1 MITNKTKQI
10 IKRALSEDKVSQ
22 DKTTHLVIAAK
33 EKGKAV
39 IIAKEKGILC
49 GIEVVR
55 FIFKEIDKKIKVRFF
70 AKDGDRVTKDKKI
83 ATLSGNLQTILKAER
98 VALNFLSLLS
108 GVATT
113 AALFVDKVKKTKVT
127 IKDTRKTTPGLRELE
142 KYAVL
147 TGGGKNHRYNLAE
160 GIIVKDNH
168 LKAAAIVNKKN
179 RVNHMRLE
187 ATLKNL
193 RRKTKFPI
201 EVEVETFQEF
211 CEVAKY
217 YPDIIMLDNF
227 SKSNLVKAVSYRNKH
242 FPKIELEA
250 SGGISLKNIKRVA
263 STGVDSI
270 SVGSITHSPKALD
283 FSLELK

>member
-1 MITNKTKQI
+1 MITNKTRQI
-10 IKRALSEDKVSQ
+10 IKRALSEDKVNQ
-22 DKTTHLVIAAK
+22 DKTTHLVIPAK

-39 IIAKEKGILC
+39 IIAEEKGILC
-49 GIEVVR
+49 GIEIVR
-55 FIFKEIDKKIKVRFF
+55 FIFKEIDKKIKVKFF
-70 AKDGDRVTKDKKI
+70 AKDGNKVVKNKKI
-83 ATLSGNLQTILKAER
+83 AAISGNLQTMLKAER

-113 AALFVDKVKKTKVT
+113 AALFVDKVKKTRVA
-127 IKDTRKTTPGLRELE
+127 IKDTRKTTPGLRDLE

-179 RVNHMRLE
+179 KVNQMRLE
-187 ATLKNL
+187 AAIKSL
-193 RRKTKFPI
+193 RKKTKFPI

-211 CEVAKY
+211 CEVAKH

-227 SKSNLVKAVSYRNKH
+227 SKKNLVKAVSYRNKH

-250 SGGISLKNIKRVA
+250 SGGISLKNIETVA
-263 STGVDSI
+263 STGVDSV

>member
-22 DKTTHLVIAAK
+22 DKTTHLVISAK
-33 EKGKAV
+33 EKGKAA
-39 IIAKEKGILC
+39 IIAEEKGLLC
-49 GIEVVR
+49 GVEIVR
-55 FIFKEIDKKIKVRFF
+55 FIFQEIDKKITIKFF
-70 AKDGDRVTKDKKI
+70 AKDGDKVTKNKTI
-83 ATLSGNLQTILKAER
+83 ATISGNLQTILKAER

-113 AALFVDKVKKTKVT
+113 ASLFVDKVKKTRVA

-147 TGGGKNHRYNLAE
+147 IGGGKNHRYNLAE

-168 LKAAAIVNKKN
+168 LKAAAIVDKKN
-179 RVNHMRLE
+179 KVNQMRLE
-187 ATLKNL
+187 AAIKNL
-193 RRKTKFPI
+193 RKKTKFPI
-201 EVEVETFQEF
+201 EIEVETFQEF

-227 SKSNLVKAVSYRNKH
+227 SKKNLVKAVDYRNKY

-250 SGGISLKNIKRVA
+250 SGGISLKNIKTVA